1 MPRGFCRFSC
11 RWSAMAWWQPAVG
24 SAAMAASLVVWQV
37 KQREWAESHTWQ
49 TAVQQYMLYAP
60 MRQVIS
66 FSKVFGMLVML
77 LACCLCLS
85 KVSSVILYLFY
96 IESGQIRWFYEWIIA
111 RASNLLS
118 SWLLVLHPRS
128 RFAKRR
134 HDLHI
139 MKDQYRP

>member
-1 MPRGFCRFSC
+1 
-11 RWSAMAWWQPAVG
+11 MAWWQPAVG

-60 MRQVIS
+60 MRQVTS

-85 KVSSVILYLFY
+85 KASSVILYLFY
-96 IESGQIRWFYEWIIA
+96 IYIYIESGQIR
-111 RASNLLS
+111 
-118 SWLLVLHPRS
+118 
-128 RFAKRR
+128 
-134 HDLHI
+134 
-139 MKDQYRP
+139 